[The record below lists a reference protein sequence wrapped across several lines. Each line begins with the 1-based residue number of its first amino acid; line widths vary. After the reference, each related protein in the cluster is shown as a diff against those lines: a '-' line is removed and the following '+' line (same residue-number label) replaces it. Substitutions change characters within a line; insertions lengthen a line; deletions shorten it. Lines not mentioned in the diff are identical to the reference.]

1 MRKVF
6 IIFVIALLIGADS
19 VSAQSLPIEF
29 EVSIF
34 DNKPVGHPTPK
45 TPINPP
51 TVYIEDYTL
60 TFAVDH
66 PEYVLYIKDENDVV
80 VYTTVVSSAETQV
93 TLPTTL
99 SGDYK
104 IELVMG
110 NWLFTGF
117 ITL

>member
-1 MRKVF
+1 MKKLF
-6 IIFVIALLIGADS
+6 FLLLTIWS
-19 VSAQSLPIEF
+19 VSAQAQLCIDFSTELIK
-29 EVSIF
+29 
-34 DNKPVGHPTPK
+34 NKPLGPSTPK

-99 SGDYK
+99 AGDYK

-110 NWLFTGF
+110 NWLFTGY
-117 ITL
+117 IIL

>member
-1 MRKVF
+1 MRKLFLFFVGFF
-6 IIFVIALLIGADS
+6 IFGTQVEAQTLVNFDTQLIDPYGLGHIPGKS
-19 VSAQSLPIEF
+19 PIQ
-29 EVSIF
+29 
-34 DNKPVGHPTPK
+34 
-45 TPINPP
+45 PP
-51 TVYIEDYTL
+51 TVYIEDFTL